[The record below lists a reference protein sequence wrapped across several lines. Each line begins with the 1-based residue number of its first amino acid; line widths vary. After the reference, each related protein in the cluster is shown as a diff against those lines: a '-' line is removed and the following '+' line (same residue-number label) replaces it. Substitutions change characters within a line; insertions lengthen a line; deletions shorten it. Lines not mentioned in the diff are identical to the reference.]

1 MTTAHSSLTPSPLS
15 WVRTARVA
23 AFVVAVTAT
32 LAACSPAADE
42 PADSATTE
50 ETTTADETTGDEGTP
65 DEPAADGYTS
75 DDVGNATLRIDGV
88 EFPDFTG
95 ECDISRQAGKEVVGD
110 LSEPGLFMII
120 ALDNVKAHE
129 EMSMNLVSIADGGF
143 RFGDLVEAAGVGSP
157 AKGELTPQSELG
169 PRTADGSRD
178 IVELRFA
185 GAFEDSTP
193 IEADIVCEL
202 QNAF

>member
-1 MTTAHSSLTPSPLS
+1 MTTAHSSLMPSSVL
-15 WVRTARVA
+15 WARKARLA
-23 AFVVAVTAT
+23 AIVLTVSAT
-32 LAACSPAADE
+32 LAACSPAAD
-42 PADSATTE
+42 PADSTTTE

-65 DEPAADGYTS
+65 EESAAGDLST

-95 ECDISRQAGKEVVGD
+95 DCDISRQSGKEDVGD
-110 LSEPGLFMII
+110 LTMPGLFMII

-129 EMSMNLVSIADGGF
+129 EMSMNLISVADTGF

-157 AKGELTPQSELG
+157 AKGELAPQSELG

-178 IVELRFA
+178 IVEVRFA
-185 GAFEDSTP
+185 GAFEDGTP